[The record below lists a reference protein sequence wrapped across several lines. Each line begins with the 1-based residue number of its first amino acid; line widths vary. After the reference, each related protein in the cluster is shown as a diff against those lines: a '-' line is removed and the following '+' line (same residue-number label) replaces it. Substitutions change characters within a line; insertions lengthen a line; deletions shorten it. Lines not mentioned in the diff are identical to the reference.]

1 MSLPETAKDIKYKID
16 IIRSGEVIHRFES
29 TGNTEMTYEDKYVK
43 LGEKI
48 YYRLDIDVPSRILSN
63 PIFVKFGSP
72 SGNAKGE

>member
-1 MSLPETAKDIKYKID
+1 MSLPETAKDVKYKVD
-16 IIRSGEVIHRFES
+16 IIRNGEVILRFES

-48 YYRLDIDVPSRILSN
+48 YYRLDIDGPSLTLSN

-72 SGNAKGE
+72 SGNTKGE